1 MTYSG
6 KKRQRKTNIVFC
18 LKSKKKKKSFKK
30 VPCSAWAAVKNN
42 LRNRTIYCMA
52 NEILFSYSLG
62 GWKIQGQGLEGSL
75 SGKGSLPG
83 LQMSTFC
90 SLVSP
95 LIETPIP
102 SD

>member
-1 MTYSG
+1 MERRGRG
-6 KKRQRKTNIVFC
+6 KPILCFV
-18 LKSKKKKKSFKK
+18 SKAKKKKSFKK

-62 GWKIQGQGLEGSL
+62 GWKIQGQGLEGSP

-102 SD
+102 SV